1 MGRKFL
7 LRSRSAIGLGEGK
20 VTMKI
25 MKRVI
30 LVVVVSVV
38 TAHLHGREPGS
49 KEHSSRVADST
60 KHPLVYINTNF
71 ENASQLDW
79 EVDAEGNVNVSLIY
93 DHERSSPNR
102 ANGHWHF
109 QVLAEPGSVLT
120 IFLKNFENVWNGMR
134 GIPISEKTNTLISE
148 DGKNWTVIPA
158 DLVDET
164 SLRFQ
169 LHMNTDRLY
178 VASVEPYRISDLE
191 ILFAEI
197 RDNPLI
203 EITPV
208 GHTAEGR
215 QLEIIRLGNEKAP
228 YRIFLRARAH
238 SWEPGGNWVV
248 QGLIRSLLQDDA
260 KKYRDRYCV
269 YIMPMT
275 NKDGVARGRTRFNT
289 LGKDLNREW
298 HLPADPV
305 LTPEKH
311 AFESWLQKMIDE
323 GKKPHFAIDLH
334 NDRRG
339 NLHVNLPNPDNAKYT
354 ANLKRF
360 EDLLF
365 KHTWFR
371 EGASHV
377 KNPGSF
383 GEGMAA
389 RFGIDACVY
398 ELNYEWIKGLNKE
411 PFGKDWE
418 LLGKQL
424 RDVFYEYFE
433 ADKK

>member
-1 MGRKFL
+1 MKKTIRIVIIL
-7 LRSRSAIGLGEGK
+7 LLTGTLSGK
-20 VTMKI
+20 GNVLSDT
-25 MKRVI
+25 
-30 LVVVVSVV
+30 S
-38 TAHLHGREPGS
+38 
-49 KEHSSRVADST
+49 

-79 EVDAEGNVNVSLIY
+79 EVDAKGVVNVTLIY

-109 QVLAEPGSVLT
+109 QVIGTQGSDITFVLKDFNN
-120 IFLKNFENVWNGMR
+120 IWNGMR
-134 GIPISEKTNTLISE
+134 GIPISEKTNTLISA
-148 DGKNWTVIPA
+148 DGKQWRVIQA
-158 DLVDET
+158 DLVNDT
-164 SLRFQ
+164 Q
-169 LHMNTDRLY
+169 LGFTLPMESDQMY

-191 ILFAEI
+191 NLLSEI
-197 RDNPLI
+197 KSNPLV

-215 QLEIIRLGNEKAP
+215 PLEIIRVGNEGAP
-228 YRIFLRARAH
+228 FRIFLRARAH
-238 SWEPGGNWVV
+238 AWEPGGNWVV
-248 QGLIRSLLQDDA
+248 QGLIRSLLQNDGA
-260 KKYRDRYCV
+260 KYLERYCV
-269 YIMPMT
+269 YIMPMA
-275 NKDGVARGRTRFNT
+275 NKDAVARGRTRFNT

-298 HLPADPV
+298 HLPADKV
-305 LTPEKH
+305 LTPEKY
-311 AFESWLQKMIDE
+311 AFEKWLIGMIDK

-334 NDRRG
+334 NDRGG
-339 NLHVNLPNPDNAKYT
+339 NLHVNLPTPDNTRYT

-360 EDLLF
+360 ENLLF

-383 GEGMAA
+383 GEGMLS

-398 ELNYEWIKGLNKE
+398 ELNYEWIKGLDKE
-411 PFGKDWE
+411 PMGKDWE

-424 RDVFYEYFE
+424 GEVFFRYFGG
-433 ADKK
+433 

>member
-1 MGRKFL
+1 MRIL
-7 LRSRSAIGLGEGK
+7 
-20 VTMKI
+20 
-25 MKRVI
+25 KRFSVLST
-30 LVVVVSVV
+30 LVLVLAFPDVKGDGYITSV
-38 TAHLHGREPGS
+38 PD
-49 KEHSSRVADST
+49 SSS
-60 KHPLVYINTNF
+60 HPLVYINTNF

-79 EVDAEGNVNVSLIY
+79 EVDEEGVVQVSLIY

-109 QVLAEPGSVLT
+109 QILAKRGADLT
-120 IFLKNFENVWNGMR
+120 VQLNNFENVWNSIKGV
-134 GIPISEKTNTLISE
+134 PISEKTNTLISQ
-148 DGKNWTVIPA
+148 DGRNWQVIPA
-158 DLVDET
+158 DLINENR
-164 SLRFQ
+164 LRFK
-169 LHMNTDRLY
+169 LHMDSDKVF

-191 ILFAEI
+191 KFLSEI
-197 RDNPLI
+197 KNNPLV
-203 EITPV
+203 EISEV

-215 QLEIIRLGNEKAP
+215 PLEIIRVGNPNAP

-248 QGLIRSLLQDDA
+248 QGFVRSFLRDESA
-260 KKYRDRYCV
+260 RYRERYCA
-269 YIMPMT
+269 YIMPMA

-298 HLPADPV
+298 HLPADRE
-305 LTPEKH
+305 LTPEKY
-311 AFESWLQKMIDE
+311 AYESWLTKMIDQK
-323 GKKPHFAIDLH
+323 KKPHLAIDLH
-334 NDRRG
+334 NDRGG
-339 NLHVNLPNPDNAKYT
+339 NLHVNLPTPDNTAYT

-360 EDLLF
+360 ENLLF

-383 GEGMAA
+383 GEGMHV

-398 ELNYEWIKGLNKE
+398 ELNYEWSKGLNKE

-418 LLGKQL
+418 LLGTQL
-424 RDVFYEYFE
+424 RVVFYDYFE
-433 ADKK
+433 KAN

>member
-1 MGRKFL
+1 MKKISDLIL
-7 LRSRSAIGLGEGK
+7 LALCTITGNASA
-20 VTMKI
+20 VAPT
-25 MKRVI
+25 
-30 LVVVVSVV
+30 SVV
-38 TAHLHGREPGS
+38 
-49 KEHSSRVADST
+49 DST
-60 KHPLVYINTNF
+60 KHPLTYINTNF

-79 EVDAEGNVNVSLIY
+79 EVDPEGIVQISMIY

-109 QVLAEPGSVLT
+109 QVLAEKGSDLT
-120 IFLKNFENVWNGMR
+120 LQLRNFENVWNGIK
-134 GIPISEKTNTLISE
+134 GVPISEKTNTLISS
-148 DGKNWTVIPA
+148 DGRNWKVIPA
-158 DLVDET
+158 DLVDGNK
-164 SLRFQ
+164 LRFQ
-169 LHMNTDRLY
+169 LHMDGDKVY

-191 ILFAEI
+191 NLIVEI
-197 RDNPLI
+197 KNNPLI
-203 EITPV
+203 DITPV
-208 GHTAEGR
+208 GQTAEGR
-215 QLEIIRLGNEKAP
+215 PLEIIRVGDPDAP
-228 YRIFLRARAH
+228 YRIFLRGRAH
-238 SWEPGGNWVV
+238 AWEPGGNWVI

-260 KKYRDRYCV
+260 AKYRARYVV
-269 YIMPMT
+269 YIMPMA

-298 HLPADPV
+298 HLPADSV
-305 LTPEKH
+305 LTPEKY
-311 AFESWLQKMIDE
+311 AFESWLRKMIGH
-323 GKKPHFAIDLH
+323 GKKPHIAIDLH
-334 NDRRG
+334 NDRGG
-339 NLHVNLPNPDNAKYT
+339 NLHVNLPTPENKMYT
-354 ANLKRF
+354 AKLKRF

-411 PFGKDWE
+411 PVGNDWE

-424 RDVFYEYFE
+424 RDVFYEYFR
-433 ADKK
+433 DQK

>member
-1 MGRKFL
+1 
-7 LRSRSAIGLGEGK
+7 
-20 VTMKI
+20 MKI
-25 MKRVI
+25 LKYVFVF
-30 LVVVVSVV
+30 LVCLAGYAGYGTHTV
-38 TAHLHGREPGS
+38 
-49 KEHSSRVADST
+49 DST
-60 KHPLVYINTNF
+60 QHPLIFINTNF

-79 EVDAEGNVNVSLIY
+79 EIGGDGVVQVSMIY

-109 QVLAEPGSVLT
+109 QVIGEPGSDITFL
-120 IFLKNFENVWNGMR
+120 LKNFENVWNGMK
-134 GIPISEKTNTLISE
+134 GVPISEKTNTLVSE
-148 DGKNWTVIPA
+148 DGRNWRVIPA
-158 DLVDET
+158 DFVNGNQ
-164 SLRFQ
+164 LRFTVP
-169 LHMNTDRLY
+169 MSAGSLY

-191 ILFAEI
+191 NLLAEI
-197 RDNPLI
+197 KENPLI
-203 EITPV
+203 EIMPV

-215 QLEIIRLGNEKAP
+215 PLEIIRAGDPNAP
-228 YRIFLRARAH
+228 YRVFLRARAH
-238 SWEPGGNWVV
+238 AWEPGGNWVV
-248 QGLIRSLLQDDA
+248 QGLIRSFLQDDA
-260 KKYRDRYCV
+260 AQYRKRYCL
-269 YIMPMT
+269 YIMPMA
-275 NKDGVARGRTRFNT
+275 NKDAVARGRTRFNT

-298 HLPADPV
+298 DRPADAV

-311 AFESWLQKMIDE
+311 AFEVWLKKMIDQ

-334 NDRRG
+334 NDQGG
-339 NLHVNLPNPDNAKYT
+339 NLHVNLPTPDNARYT

-360 EDLLF
+360 ENLLF

-389 RFGIDACVY
+389 RFGIDATVY

-411 PFGKDWE
+411 PMGKDWE

-424 RDVFYEYFE
+424 REVFYQYFVPRN
-433 ADKK
+433 